1 MLDAIFKAIQDVVS
15 FINSAWLFLKNAWD
29 EIVQLVTMLK
39 DFLVSIPQLVGFLP
53 ASIASLIILGF
64 GVVVLYKIMG
74 REG

>member
-29 EIVQLVTMLK
+29 EIVMLVTMLK
-39 DFLVSIPQLVGFLP
+39 DFLAQIPSLIGFLP
-53 ASIASLIILGF
+53 VSIASLIVLGF
-64 GVVVLYKIMG
+64 GVVVLYKILG